1 MAALGPQAPVL
12 MGQQTM
18 VLLGPQAQVLKGS
31 GPTMGVAPLV
41 TLQVVLE
48 QQVLRMVAR
57 ALPVVVAL
65 RQAEPVPLAP
75 PMVQARMM
83 VLAQRAPPQV
93 MRQPAWE
100 RWVALERE

>member
-1 MAALGPQAPVL
+1 MAALGAQAQVL

-18 VLLGPQAQVLKGS
+18 VLLGPQ
-31 GPTMGVAPLV
+31 
-41 TLQVVLE
+41 
-48 QQVLRMVAR
+48 

-93 MRQPAWE
+93 MRQPARE

>member
-1 MAALGPQAPVL
+1 MAALGA
-12 MGQQTM
+12 
-18 VLLGPQAQVLKGS
+18 QAQVLMGS

-48 QQVLRMVAR
+48 QQVLTMVAR
-57 ALPVVVAL
+57 ALPVVV
-65 RQAEPVPLAP
+65 
-75 PMVQARMM
+75 ARMM